1 MQHINY
7 KCLNYILCFN
17 NNIAKMLSNLE
28 KHEGW
33 TGRIRSRYK
42 GKFLQV
48 FNYVLVADTDMINA
62 TVFTFFPTYFY
73 MIRA

>member
-1 MQHINY
+1 
-7 KCLNYILCFN
+7 
-17 NNIAKMLSNLE
+17 MLSNLE

-42 GKFLQV
+42 EKFIQV
-48 FNYVLVADTDMINA
+48 SNYVLVANTDMINA

>member
-1 MQHINY
+1 MFQ
-7 KCLNYILCFN
+7 

-33 TGRIRSRYK
+33 TGRIRSRYN
-42 GKFLQV
+42 GKFMLV
-48 FNYVLVADTDMINA
+48 FDYVLVADADMINA